1 MTRSSGFS
9 LSDFS
14 VDRPVTIS
22 MPVMIVLVIGGL
34 SLSKIGLDLMP
45 DVDFPT
51 VSVIT
56 RYDGASSAE
65 IEKQVTKV
73 VEGAAAS
80 VNGVTGIKSISQE
93 DTSILMIEFEWGT
106 NLDFASQD
114 LREAVGL
121 IAPMLPDN
129 ADEPMVVKFS
139 LSAFPMLGYSV
150 TGMSDTI
157 ALNEYLSENV
167 AARIERIDGVAQ
179 IVLMGG
185 QDAEL
190 HVDVDREALA
200 ASGMTID
207 SVLMAVRAQ
216 NMDLPGGRVVE
227 GGTEYLVRTLG
238 QFDNLR
244 DVEQSV
250 VGLGPDGHLVRVR
263 DLAKV
268 SMGVEDVRN
277 TSRAD
282 GLPSVFFMI
291 NKQSGANPLTTARKV
306 KAELAQ
312 IDAEL
317 PGDVQFR
324 LLMDTG
330 DQIEVMANN
339 VTRSGL
345 IGGFFAIVFMFL
357 FLRSV
362 RPTFAIA
369 VAVPLSMLVTFIP
382 IYFVGETLNLM
393 TMGGL
398 MLGIGM
404 LVDNAI
410 VVIEAIFRHLEMG
423 KSRTE
428 AARDG
433 AREVGMAIT
442 ASTFTT
448 IAVFLPLFF
457 GGGLAGELVRG
468 LALVVAFAL
477 GASLLVALTIVP
489 MLASVLF
496 NEREAKRL
504 AAESVRFRA
513 FRERYAK
520 TLSWALIHRKTTL
533 GLSILLFVGSLAV
546 IPLLGA
552 EFMPGADQPIIMGK
566 VEFPVGT
573 PLEETERAVRR
584 IETFMKTL
592 PDVETANV
600 GIGAEEDD
608 LGAGVSEMS
617 PSGPH
622 EAQVFIRLKEPR
634 TMTQTEILRA
644 LREGAPVVEGM
655 TVEFMDM
662 GQAMTGGSPKPV
674 QIEIYGKELD
684 VLKEVAERVIAT
696 VQGVEGLTDLASS
709 VAQGKPERHLTI
721 HRDRANSYGLTVAE
735 IARAVETASLG
746 AVAGIYRERG
756 DEFFIR
762 VRYSEEDR
770 TGFDDLDRIMI
781 PTRTGIAVPLRHVA
795 AFDTSVGQVQ
805 ITRMD
810 QQRRAVVSGSLADR
824 DLGSVVADTKVA
836 LAPLQASLPS
846 GYRVEFGGQFEDMI
860 TAFISLLMALSL
872 SVLLVYMVMASQ
884 FEAFIHPL
892 VIMVSVPLALVGVV
906 GASVITASPV
916 SVATLVGLIML
927 AGIVVNNGIVLVD
940 AINQRRRAG
949 LERRAAI
956 IAGGTMRLRAVL
968 ITSGTTVTALLP
980 MAIWPGRGA
989 ELTGAMA
996 VVVAGGLIASAI
1008 MTLVVVPVVYEW
1020 FDTIGS
1026 WGARRL
1032 EHIVHGDEDEELA
1045 PPPVAV

>member
-1 MTRSSGFS
+1 MSRSGGLS

-22 MPVMIVLVIGGL
+22 MLVMIVLVIGGL

-80 VNGVTGIKSISQE
+80 VNGVTKIKSISQE

-114 LREAVGL
+114 LREAIGL

-150 TGMSDTI
+150 TGMSDTV

-167 AARIERIDGVAQ
+167 AARIERLDGVAQ
-179 IVLMGG
+179 VVQMGG
-185 QDAEL
+185 EDAEL
-190 HVDVDREALA
+190 HVNVDRQALA
-200 ASGMTID
+200 ASGITID
-207 SVLMAVRAQ
+207 QVLMALRAQ
-216 NMDLPGGRVVE
+216 NMDLPGGRVIE

-238 QFDNLR
+238 QFGSLR
-244 DVEQSV
+244 DVEESV
-250 VGLGPDGHLVRVR
+250 VGMSRNGTLVRVR
-263 DLAKV
+263 DVATV
-268 SMGVEDVRN
+268 VMGVEDIRN
-277 TSRAD
+277 TSRAQ

-291 NKQSGANPLTTARKV
+291 NKQSGANPLKTARKV
-306 KAELAQ
+306 KAELGQ
-312 IDAEL
+312 IRSEL
-317 PGDVQFR
+317 PGDVEFR

-330 DQIEVMANN
+330 DQIETMANN
-339 VTRSGL
+339 VSRSGL

-357 FLRSV
+357 FLRSI

-382 IYFVGETLNLM
+382 IYLVGETLNLM

-423 KSRTE
+423 KNRKQ

-496 NEREAKRL
+496 NEREARRL
-504 AAESVRFRA
+504 ASESVRFKA
-513 FRERYAK
+513 FRTRYARV
-520 TLSWALIHRKTTL
+520 LRWALGRRKTTIAVSL
-533 GLSILLFVGSLAV
+533 LLFVSSLGV
-546 IPLLGA
+546 VPLLGA
-552 EFMPGADQPIIMGK
+552 EFMPGADQPIIVGK
-566 VEFPVGT
+566 ITFPVGT
-573 PLEETERAVRR
+573 PLAETERAVRR
-584 IETFMKTL
+584 IETFMTTL
-592 PDVETANV
+592 ADVETANV

-617 PSGPH
+617 PAGPH
-622 EAQVFIRLKEPR
+622 EAQLFIRLKDHR
-634 TMTQTEILRA
+634 TMNQTQILQALRA
-644 LREGAPVVEGM
+644 GAPQVEGM

-674 QIEIYGKELD
+674 QIDIYGKDLPA
-684 VLKEVAERVIAT
+684 LKDTAQRVIAT
-696 VQGVEGLTDLASS
+696 VGDVEGLTDLTSS
-709 VAQGKPERHLTI
+709 VAEAKPERHLVI

-735 IARAVETASLG
+735 IASAVETASLG
-746 AVAGIYRERG
+746 AVAGIFRDRG

-762 VRYSEEDR
+762 VRYAEEDR
-770 TGFDDLDRIMI
+770 SGFDDLDRIMI
-781 PTRTGIAVPLRHVA
+781 PTRTGVTVPLRHVA
-795 AFDTSVGQVQ
+795 AFETSTGQVQ
-805 ITRMD
+805 ITRND
-810 QQRRAVVSGSLADR
+810 QQRRATVSGSLAGR
-824 DLGSVVADTKVA
+824 DLASVVKDTKTA
-836 LAPLQASLPS
+836 LGPLQAALPS
-846 GYRVEFGGQFEDMI
+846 GYRIEFGGQFEDMAK
-860 TAFISLLMALSL
+860 AFLSLLMALAL

-884 FEAFIHPL
+884 FEAFVHPL
-892 VIMVSVPLALVGVV
+892 VIMASVPMALVGVV
-906 GASVITASPV
+906 GASALTASPI

-940 AINQRRRAG
+940 AINQRRREGFEKREAIVEGG
-949 LERRAAI
+949 L
-956 IAGGTMRLRAVL
+956 MRVRAVL
-968 ITSGTTVTALLP
+968 ITSGTTIMALMP

-996 VVVAGGLIASAI
+996 TVVAGGLAASSV
-1008 MTLVVVPVVYEW
+1008 MTLVLVPVVYEW
-1020 FDTIGS
+1020 FDSVGA
-1026 WGARRL
+1026 WGAVRL
-1032 EHIVHGDEDEELA
+1032 SSAVHGAEDEQE
-1045 PPPVAV
+1045 AVQAAS